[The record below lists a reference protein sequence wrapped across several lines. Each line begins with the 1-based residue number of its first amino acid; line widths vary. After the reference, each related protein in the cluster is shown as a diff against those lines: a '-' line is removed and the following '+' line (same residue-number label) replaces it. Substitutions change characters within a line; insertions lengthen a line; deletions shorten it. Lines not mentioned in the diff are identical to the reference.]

1 MSISQCFKILIVD
14 DDKYI
19 LETFRDI
26 FEEMGYMVVTA
37 TSGHDALEISR
48 STKFDACLIDIKLP
62 DMDGLVV
69 FKELKTLFPKGIFIF
84 ISGHATLQNALEALR
99 YGVDDYFTKPVIVED
114 VIYSIKRL
122 VENRQL
128 NREVEKSRERYQLIL
143 ENASDIVLILDKN
156 YNLEYINNSKYN
168 PLGYEI
174 DDLTGKKITRFLHPE
189 DVDEN
194 WRQFIKELEDL
205 NEVVKE
211 FRLLGK
217 NGNYIWF
224 EIKGKKFVA
233 EDGKTKTLLFARDIS
248 KRKFAEQRIL
258 ESEQKY
264 RSLVN
269 NLSDTIVKLDRNGAV
284 LYSSPQIFDLLGLY
298 PSEFLGKNILDY
310 LQPNDVDRIKEDM
323 KESFELKKKTINEFK
338 QRHQDGE
345 YCIVSARCVVV
356 EDSSIPGNNGTDL
369 VMNCILHNIT
379 KEVEAEEERARL
391 YREIEALNI
400 ELEKKIKKRTQELEK
415 TLKALKHS
423 ESRLKAILDNTPAVF
438 YLKDLDNKYLL
449 INKQF
454 ERFFQVPRENV
465 IGKTDYDI
473 FSKELAELL
482 RSHEKKVIEELKPL
496 EFEENIS
503 FGEELYI
510 TFISIKFP
518 LFDSDG
524 NLYAIG
530 SLSTDI
536 TERKWAE
543 EAIKESEHRFRSMF
557 NSVIDGMYLIDP
569 KTEKFYLVNKILCE
583 LLGYNENELL
593 QKKLSDFMLCH
604 AYKPIKEYI
613 QGGWNEQKSLI
624 VKEIPFQGKNR
635 KFYGDVGLNFLTLSG
650 DPYVAGVL
658 RDVTEIKE
666 TAAALRKAKIE
677 AEAANEAKSNFLA
690 NISHEL
696 RTPLNSIIGFSE
708 LMLDAYTDSL
718 DENQKQYLKNILDSG
733 EHLLSLINDI
743 LDLSKIEA
751 GKMKLNYKRIPL
763 KNLLERTIN
772 LFQEKSQKHNI
783 RILIKI
789 ENGVK
794 DIVADETKL
803 RQILFN
809 LLSNAIKFTPD
820 GGNVGLDVKFE
831 NDNYIFTVWD
841 TGIGIAKKDLDK
853 LFKPFQQLENA
864 LSRNY
869 EGTGLGLHYSK
880 SLVELHGGNIWV
892 ESELNK
898 GARFSFTIPTKN
910 LLNLK
915 TEDKKNSKK

>member
-1 MSISQCFKILIVD
+1 
-14 DDKYI
+14 
-19 LETFRDI
+19 
-26 FEEMGYMVVTA
+26 
-37 TSGHDALEISR
+37 
-48 STKFDACLIDIKLP
+48 
-62 DMDGLVV
+62 
-69 FKELKTLFPKGIFIF
+69 
-84 ISGHATLQNALEALR
+84 
-99 YGVDDYFTKPVIVED
+99 
-114 VIYSIKRL
+114 
-122 VENRQL
+122 
-128 NREVEKSRERYQLIL
+128 
-143 ENASDIVLILDKN
+143 
-156 YNLEYINNSKYN
+156 
-168 PLGYEI
+168 
-174 DDLTGKKITRFLHPE
+174 
-189 DVDEN
+189 
-194 WRQFIKELEDL
+194 
-205 NEVVKE
+205 
-211 FRLLGK
+211 
-217 NGNYIWF
+217 
-224 EIKGKKFVA
+224 
-233 EDGKTKTLLFARDIS
+233 
-248 KRKFAEQRIL
+248 
-258 ESEQKY
+258 
-264 RSLVN
+264 
-269 NLSDTIVKLDRNGAV
+269 
-284 LYSSPQIFDLLGLY
+284 
-298 PSEFLGKNILDY
+298 
-310 LQPNDVDRIKEDM
+310 
-323 KESFELKKKTINEFK
+323 
-338 QRHQDGE
+338 
-345 YCIVSARCVVV
+345 
-356 EDSSIPGNNGTDL
+356 
-369 VMNCILHNIT
+369 
-379 KEVEAEEERARL
+379 
-391 YREIEALNI
+391 
-400 ELEKKIKKRTQELEK
+400 
-415 TLKALKHS
+415 
-423 ESRLKAILDNTPAVF
+423 
-438 YLKDLDNKYLL
+438 
-449 INKQF
+449 
-454 ERFFQVPRENV
+454 
-465 IGKTDYDI
+465 
-473 FSKELAELL
+473 
-482 RSHEKKVIEELKPL
+482 
-496 EFEENIS
+496 
-503 FGEELYI
+503 
-510 TFISIKFP
+510 
-518 LFDSDG
+518 
-524 NLYAIG
+524 
-530 SLSTDI
+530 
-536 TERKWAE
+536 
-543 EAIKESEHRFRSMF
+543 
-557 NSVIDGMYLIDP
+557 
-569 KTEKFYLVNKILCE
+569 
-583 LLGYNENELL
+583 
-593 QKKLSDFMLCH
+593 
-604 AYKPIKEYI
+604 
-613 QGGWNEQKSLI
+613 
-624 VKEIPFQGKNR
+624 
-635 KFYGDVGLNFLTLSG
+635 YGDVGLNFLTLSG

-690 NISHEL
+690 NMSHEL